1 MAYTKILVVHNR
13 LDKSVDYAQNKDKTT
28 LELDPLEAAIGYALN
43 REKTETACF
52 ETALNCDRETV
63 YTDMMA
69 TKERWGKLG
78 RKRKGYHIIQSFVPG
93 EVTPET
99 AHAVGVELAQRLLG
113 ERYEVIVTT
122 HLDKDHLHNHIV
134 MNSVSFVDG
143 YMYRDSM
150 TDYYQGIRET
160 SDAVCQEYGLSVIE
174 PDPDNP
180 EKRRSRPEWE
190 GKANVRDTVR
200 RDVDAALARAFTFQS
215 LLSELRRMG
224 YQVNAGNRK
233 HISIRAPGGKGNIR
247 LDSLGEGY
255 TEADLKARLEGIR
268 NGAVQ
273 PTAPQHPPLCPYL
286 PPGRRYRVRGGLP
299 RRKPKKLTGFQA
311 LCFKYLYLLRE
322 IKGGRPYA
330 KRTAFVMRQEVIK
343 FDRYQRQF
351 LYLHENRI
359 ETAAQLAMQYDA
371 VQAEIDALTKR
382 RADLYRRKRQG
393 EDTEDEIAAITQA
406 LRPLRREL
414 RLCVQIEGDIP
425 QIQEAVDRAA
435 RTGPAKAPVK
445 TKSKTREV
453 KPNGYER

>member
-43 REKTETACF
+43 REKTEMACF

-93 EVTPET
+93 EVTPEV

-122 HLDKDHLHNHIV
+122 HLDKAHLHNHIV
-134 MNSVSFVDG
+134 FNSVSFVDG
-143 YMYRDSM
+143 AMYRDTM

-160 SDAVCQEYGLSVIE
+160 SDAICQEYGLSIIE

-200 RDVDAALARAFTFQS
+200 RDVDAALARAFTFQA

-268 NGAVQ
+268 HGEVQ
-273 PTAPQHPPLCPYL
+273 PTAPRRPPLCPYL
-286 PPGRRYRVRGGLP
+286 PPGRRYRIRGGLP
-299 RRKPKKLTGFQA
+299 RYKAKKLTGFQA

-330 KRTAFVMRQEVIK
+330 KRTAFAIRQEVIK

-382 RADLYRRKRQG
+382 RADLYRRKRRG
-393 EDTEDEIAAITQA
+393 EDTEDEIAAIAQA

-414 RLCVQIEGDIP
+414 RLCAQIEDDIP
-425 QIQEAVDRAA
+425 HIQETVDRAA
-435 RTGPAKAPVK
+435 RAAPTKAPGK